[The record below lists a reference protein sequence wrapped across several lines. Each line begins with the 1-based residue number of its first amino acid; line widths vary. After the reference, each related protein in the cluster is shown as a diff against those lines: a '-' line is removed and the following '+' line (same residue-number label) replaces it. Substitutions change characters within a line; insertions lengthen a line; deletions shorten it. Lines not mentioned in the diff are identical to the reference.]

1 MSYQALYRTYR
12 PKTFSEVAGQEVI
25 VKTLQNAL
33 IHDKIAHAYLFS
45 GPRGTGKTSIA
56 KILAKAVNCEQS
68 PTKEACGKCPTCLAI
83 QAGSISDVVEI
94 DAASNNGVDEI
105 RDLREKVKY
114 LPSMGKYKVYIID
127 EVHMLSTGAFNAL
140 LKTLEEPPKHVIFIL
155 ATTEPN
161 KIPSTIL
168 SRCQRFD
175 FRGISVADIERKLKE
190 IKDQEQIQITDQ
202 AIREIAKY
210 AEGGMRD
217 ALSLLDQAVSF
228 SDDVVTE
235 EDIYQVSGSVSKQN
249 LLNLITF
256 LFDKNTADAFSLLN
270 DMVEDGKEISKVVS
284 DLISLLRDILI
295 EKNVVFDSDRPT
307 KYLEVI
313 AKKFSNERIYF
324 YLDILNQTQN
334 DIKWSSQKRA
344 YLELAFIKMIDHKEL
359 DRVVQNET
367 IELLSNRLKQL
378 EFELDKLKKEGI
390 QVSSKAVKP
399 TPNQNDVEKEIEQPN
414 KNIEKPNKRK
424 YVSAKD
430 VERILINGNL
440 DKKSLLLK
448 GWPHL
453 NKISE
458 PKLETTASIL
468 AQGNLVAAS
477 DTEMLLVYK
486 DRMSCLMMLKPQTK
500 QLVFEILN
508 KKQPLVEDYICI
520 DECSWQQFYQSFINQ
535 WKQGNKKPTLE
546 EIDMDIFEEQEETWQ
561 PGSVA
566 LAIDFFGKD
575 KVMIKE

>member
-12 PKTFSEVAGQEVI
+12 PKTFSDVAGQEVI

-33 IHDKIAHAYLFS
+33 LHDKIAHAYLFS

-56 KILAKAVNCEQS
+56 KILAKAVNCEKS
-68 PTKEACGKCPTCLAI
+68 LVSEACGVCQTCKAI
-83 QAGSISDVVEI
+83 EAGSISDVVEI

-175 FRGISVADIERKLKE
+175 FRGISVSDIEKKLTE
-190 IKDQEQIQITDQ
+190 IKNQEGISITPD
-202 AIREIAKY
+202 AIREIARY

-217 ALSLLDQAVSF
+217 ALSLLDQAISF
-228 SDDVVTE
+228 ADNEVTE
-235 EDIYQVSGSVSKQN
+235 NDIYQVSGSVSKAN
-249 LLNLITF
+249 LMSLIKNI
-256 LFDKNTADAFSLLN
+256 LEKNTADGFSLLN
-270 DMVEDGKEISKVVS
+270 EMVEDGKEISKIVS
-284 DLISLLRDILI
+284 DLISILRDILI

-307 KYLEVI
+307 KYLEDMS
-313 AKKFSNERIYF
+313 KQFSNDRIYF

-344 YLELAFIKMIDHKEL
+344 YLELAMIKMIDHQQLNKVEN
-359 DRVVQNET
+359 NEQ
-367 IELLSNRLKQL
+367 IELLNNRIASL
-378 EFELDKLKKEGI
+378 EFELSKLMKSGIKTIVETKTEPEIAAKEDLPKKTDKKKE
-390 QVSSKAVKP
+390 S
-399 TPNQNDVEKEIEQPN
+399 PN
-414 KNIEKPNKRK
+414 KKHIT
-424 YVSAKD
+424 AKD
-430 VERILINGNL
+430 VERILINGDL
-440 DKKSLLLK
+440 KKKELLLK

-453 NKISE
+453 SKLSD
-458 PKLETTASIL
+458 PKLEVTANIL
-468 AQGNLVAAS
+468 QQANLVAAS
-477 DTEMLLVYK
+477 DKEMLLVYK
-486 DRMSCLMMLKPQTK
+486 DKTSCLLMLKPQTK

-520 DECSWQQFYQSFINQ
+520 DEHSWQQLYRSFVSQ
-535 WKQGNKKPTLE
+535 WKQGNKKPVLE
-546 EIDMDIFEEQEETWQ
+546 EIDMDIYEAHEETWQ